1 MIFVMKIFGL
11 VLIVIGILAF
21 VVPSISFTQ
30 KEKVVEIG
38 PIEVMAD
45 KETSLPIPSLLGV
58 TAVAAGAA
66 MVVAAVV
73 TKKR

>member
-1 MIFVMKIFGL
+1 MKIFGII
-11 VLIVIGILAF
+11 LIVIGILAF
-21 VVPSISFTQ
+21 VIPSISFTQ
-30 KEKVVEIG
+30 KEKVVDIG

-45 KETSLPIPSLLGV
+45 KEKSFPIPSLLGV

-66 MVVAAVV
+66 LVVASIM

>member
-1 MIFVMKIFGL
+1 MKIFGI

-30 KEKVVEIG
+30 KEKVVDLG

-45 KETSLPIPSLLGV
+45 KEKSLPIPSLLGV

-66 MVVAAVV
+66 LVVASIV